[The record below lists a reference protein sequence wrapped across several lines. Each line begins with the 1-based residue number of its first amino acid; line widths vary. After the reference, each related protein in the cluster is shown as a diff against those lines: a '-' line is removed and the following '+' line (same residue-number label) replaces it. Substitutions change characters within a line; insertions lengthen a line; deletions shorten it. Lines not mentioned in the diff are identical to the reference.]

1 MCWSLKDEL
10 QQEAEITTYTTVPVL
25 VAYLSWCNQEH
36 SWYFQ
41 TWCTCQKFKPQS
53 GQKNG
58 GQCQAD
64 PPLAPLILQTSSPW
78 GQWCNQDLHP
88 NHPWVQCRI
97 THEPEEVGPST
108 CLAQPPDSP
117 SKWSAPAVLHYI
129 KKKKTNKKTWRQRR
143 KEIKGSFWK
152 GSNLFLVQIQSS
164 LKQRGNGFISV
175 SCLGICE
182 TPPQGT
188 ALVL

>member
-1 MCWSLKDEL
+1 M
-10 QQEAEITTYTTVPVL
+10 
-25 VAYLSWCNQEH
+25 AYLSWCNQEH

-64 PPLAPLILQTSSPW
+64 PPLAPLTLQTSSPW

-97 THEPEEVGPST
+97 THEPEDIGPST

-152 GSNLFLVQIQSS
+152 GSNLFFGTNTVLSKTKRKWFHFCLMPWNMWNPSTGDSPSVVEPLLQTPFTKNLSWSS
-164 LKQRGNGFISV
+164 LK
-175 SCLGICE
+175 
-182 TPPQGT
+182 
-188 ALVL
+188 